1 MLGLQVALETAEGA
15 AQQDQLWFFATV
27 SAKGIKEDSPYW
39 QKAPGHPAK
48 DVLRLEKPEYSH
60 PSLCQM

>member
-1 MLGLQVALETAEGA
+1 MQS
-15 AQQDQLWFFATV
+15 AQKGQLWFFATV
-27 SAKGIKEDSPYW
+27 SAEGIKEDSPYW